1 MRVGVEQPPHRGLQ
15 PPRVAMLSKG
25 APRIRLDETLYVD
38 VCAATAP
45 RKEPRIVASVLQ
57 SRPKPAAVGP
67 AVERGAQQRKP
78 GRDLG
83 SGQGLGSGLGARV
96 N

>member
-1 MRVGVEQPPHRGLQ
+1 
-15 PPRVAMLSKG
+15 MLSKG

-57 SRPKPAAVGP
+57 SCPKPAAVGP
-67 AVERGAQQRKP
+67 TIERGAQQRKP
-78 GRDLG
+78 DAAAQRGGHATSQQLPH
-83 SGQGLGSGLGARV
+83 ARIHR
-96 N
+96 